1 MDEFE
6 LELKNDFLAEAKD
19 LLLKAESSF
28 MSLESDPSDPG
39 LIDFIFRF
47 AHNLK
52 GTSRAV
58 GFGQIAEITHKV
70 ENVLLKIK
78 QGELKISQPVIDSL
92 LLFHDK
98 VAEMI
103 DGLKEDLSAE
113 FQIQDLIYVLNN
125 ISEAKIVD
133 SVTTSTEEEFTSVDE
148 FIPSSEQFENES
160 DGAQVQSV
168 VVEMTQYLDRS
179 PVEMEQKT
187 SEIIPLAPKK
197 KAEQKKDDET
207 IRVSIDRLES
217 LGDLVGELIILK
229 SSVERALS
237 DRSSELKTSRALSKI
252 CKDIQ
257 EMTMALRM
265 VPVGGAFHKLQRIVR
280 DTSKVLGKKVHLRII
295 GEDTEIDR
303 NVLEKLSDPLVHLI
317 RNAVDHGI
325 EQPHDRLLADKS
337 EEGTV
342 EVMAFHEGS
351 FLVIQITDDG
361 AGIDP
366 ERVLR
371 KAREKKIITSSQSIP
386 DEEIL
391 NLIFHPGFSTKDQV
405 SEVSGRG
412 VGMDVVK
419 TNIEALGGN
428 IKIQSRTGVGSCI
441 RLVLPLTMAIID
453 GLLVDAGSQRIVLP
467 RSQVHEICRL
477 DPNLVQSVA
486 GSSPVFK
493 LRSEVLPL
501 YSLAK
506 KLGEGSKSEAIVLI
520 VRTSSRS
527 FAVSLNDVIRQQQV
541 VVKPPTEEI
550 SFECGVMGTTILGDG
565 KPALIV
571 DLFDLFSNHRVKIQH
586 RTAS

>member
-28 MSLESDPSDPG
+28 MNLESDPTNPG
-39 LIDFIFRF
+39 LIDSIFRF

-78 QGELKISQPVIDSL
+78 QGELEISQPVIDSL

-103 DGLKEDLSAE
+103 DGLKEDLNAQFHIE
-113 FQIQDLIYVLNN
+113 DLVHVLNN
-125 ISEAKIVD
+125 ITDGKASAPAPLALEETACEDD
-133 SVTTSTEEEFTSVDE
+133 SPTPGAEEFDH
-148 FIPSSEQFENES
+148 QS
-160 DGAQVQSV
+160 DVPQSGATII
-168 VVEMTQYLDRS
+168 EMPAAL
-179 PVEMEQKT
+179 EHEHKT
-187 SEIIPLAPKK
+187 SFINKNISSKK
-197 KAEQKKDDET
+197 PDSKKDDET
-207 IRVSIDRLES
+207 IRVSIERLETLS
-217 LGDLVGELIILK
+217 DMVGELIILK
-229 SSVERALS
+229 SSVEQALTE
-237 DRSSELKTSRALSKI
+237 RPSEVKTSRALSKI

-257 EMTMALRM
+257 KMTMALRM

-295 GEDTEIDR
+295 GEETEIDR
-303 NVLEKLSDPLVHLI
+303 NVLEKISDPLVHLI

-325 EQPHDRLLADKS
+325 ELPYDRLLSDKT

-361 AGIDP
+361 AGIDS
-366 ERVLR
+366 EKILK
-371 KAREKKIITSSQSIP
+371 KALEKNIISSSQTLP
-386 DEEIL
+386 EEEIL

-419 TNIEALGGN
+419 TNIEALGGS
-428 IKIQSRTGVGSCI
+428 IKIQSRFGVGSCI

-453 GLLVDAGSQRIVLP
+453 GLLVEAASQKIVLP
-467 RSQVHEICRL
+467 RSQVFEICRF
-477 DPNLVQSVA
+477 DQKFVQVA
-486 GSSPVFK
+486 AGTAPMFQ

-501 YSLAK
+501 FSLSK
-506 KLGEGSKSEAIVLI
+506 KLGEPSGPEAIVLV

-527 FAVSLNDVIRQQQV
+527 FAVSISDVIRQQQV

-550 SFECGVMGTTILGDG
+550 SGDSGVMGTTILGDG
-565 KPALIV
+565 RPALII
-571 DLFDLFSNHRVKIQH
+571 DLFDLFSTQKVKNQH
-586 RTAS
+586 RKAA